1 MFSELRRRTIITGR
15 DTVKGQKE
23 KKKKKTPDEAEVINI
38 SGSRRQPDNRPQ
50 IFSAGR

>member
-23 KKKKKTPDEAEVINI
+23 KEKKNPDEAEVINI
-38 SGSRRQPDNRPQ
+38 SGSRRQP
-50 IFSAGR
+50 